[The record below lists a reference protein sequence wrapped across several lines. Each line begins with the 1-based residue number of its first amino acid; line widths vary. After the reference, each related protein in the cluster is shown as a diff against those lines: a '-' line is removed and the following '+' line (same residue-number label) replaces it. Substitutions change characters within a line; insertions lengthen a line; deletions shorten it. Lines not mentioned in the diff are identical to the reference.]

1 MILVLVSKMRQTSTG
16 FQQPQLLGGGI
27 TIHDRH
33 VAIHE
38 DQIVTILRQLIQG
51 KLTIF
56 SDFRYDIKCK
66 YSPIH
71 LPLFSKRGAANFK
84 QRSFFILKNNGL
96 SQIGDCFIAKIPY
109 TEVQWGNGCNRIE
122 IISSCWRSG

>member
-66 YSPIH
+66 YSPSPFFKKGGQQT
-71 LPLFSKRGAANFK
+71 LNREVFS
-84 QRSFFILKNNGL
+84 
-96 SQIGDCFIAKIPY
+96 Y
-109 TEVQWGNGCNRIE
+109 
-122 IISSCWRSG
+122 